1 MDLAQQPEAEP
12 MAAGKE
18 NAGPLEPARMP
29 EPSPRT
35 MMRRRNL
42 AVGQETI
49 TAGPGA
55 KAYTRVVVPKT
66 GDELALIYNAFADKP
81 LFAKLDSEQLTQVAS
96 IMTKA
101 VFKQGDPLM
110 AEGEQGDT
118 FFILRSGSCSVTMG
132 RRQVRTLEAGDGFGE
147 IALIYNQVCCLT
159 SHRNC
164 ALWHRSDGQRVLRKC
179 LQPRTATI
187 TATADCT
194 VFLMNRL
201 AYRNEVRP
209 RSASR
214 VDFCAASAAR
224 GESQSD

>member
-1 MDLAQQPEAEP
+1 MLRAKNALAKIGAGGQAPSRKGMDLGIGMELRKGMDLAQQPEAEP
-12 MAAGKE
+12 TAAGKE
-18 NAGPLEPARMP
+18 NENAGPLAPARMP
-29 EPSPRT
+29 DPSPRT

-49 TAGPGA
+49 IAGPGA

-101 VFKQGDPLM
+101 AFKQGDPLM

-132 RRQVRTLEAGDGFGE
+132 RRQVRARSHCRF
-147 IALIYNQVCCLT
+147 ALLFIHFIPYL
-159 SHRNC
+159 
-164 ALWHRSDGQRVLRKC
+164 
-179 LQPRTATI
+179 LQ
-187 TATADCT
+187 
-194 VFLMNRL
+194 L
-201 AYRNEVRP
+201 
-209 RSASR
+209 
-214 VDFCAASAAR
+214 
-224 GESQSD
+224 